1 MRPNCV
7 IRLDVNTSRL
17 AVKYMAVTLVQSVA
31 FSCYMTRALLIR
43 LMVKRKLY
51 HATTKRHKHIVGEQS
66 RQHNVRYILL
76 WWTALTGIRYCD
88 GRT

>member
-51 HATTKRHKHIVGEQS
+51 HATTKRHKHVCEQS
-66 RQHNVRYILL
+66 RQHTCNVHV
-76 WWTALTGIRYCD
+76 
-88 GRT
+88 RTFRSGGLHSLVHE